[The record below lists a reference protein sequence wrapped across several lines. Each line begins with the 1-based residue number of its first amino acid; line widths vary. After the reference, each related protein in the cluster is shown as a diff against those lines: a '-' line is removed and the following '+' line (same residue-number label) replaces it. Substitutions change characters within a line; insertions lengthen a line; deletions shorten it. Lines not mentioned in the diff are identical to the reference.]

1 MSISRSSTF
10 DGSPWNKAALLYAD
24 PQGSPNL
31 ISWTFFS
38 AFPNPPLLCSLPALL
53 SLLPTKPLE
62 LRSHCTPFP
71 SNIRLCFL
79 EE

>member
-1 MSISRSSTF
+1 MSISGSSTF
-10 DGSPWNKAALLYAD
+10 DGSPQNKAALLYAD

-53 SLLPTKPLE
+53 FLLPTKSLE
-62 LRSHCTPFP
+62 LRSYCAPFP

>member
-1 MSISRSSTF
+1 MSTSCSSTL
-10 DGSPWNKAALLYAD
+10 DGSPQNKAALLYAD

-38 AFPNPPLLCSLPALL
+38 AFPNPPLLCCIPALL

-62 LRSHCTPFP
+62 PRSHCAPFH
-71 SNIRLCFL
+71 SNVRLCFL